1 MDTPKHSVAEPPA
14 IFVDEPLIGCTVE
27 AAEQELGIPIHEDS
41 RDRIP
46 VVGPLSTD
54 SFISKAARA
63 VGRPATRSTTN
74 HKDGAYYVQ

>member
-1 MDTPKHSVAEPPA
+1 MDTPKNHAGEPPA
-14 IFVDEPLIGCTVE
+14 IFVDEPLTGYTIE
-27 AAEQELGIPIHEDS
+27 AAEQELGISIHEDS

-54 SFISKAARA
+54 SFISKAGRA